1 MPPQI
6 DIVRLRNDIEA
17 LGRIGRTP
25 EGGVSRPSFSRA
37 DLEARAWLK
46 DRIVEAGLLYRV
58 DGAGNIFGCHEGAG
72 KAVMAGSHIDTV
84 LQGGMFDGAA
94 GVCVALECL
103 RRIREENLPVCRPL
117 QVAAFTDEEGNL
129 VGDFL
134 GSRAFAGR
142 LDREAVLAG
151 KTLLGPPL
159 KDILESAGFTVEGV
173 LRAHEER
180 PEIEA
185 FLELH
190 IEQGTVLE
198 TEEIPIGVVEAFS
211 GKQYRWCSFA
221 GVAAHGGTTPLEL
234 RRDAFLGLADFALR
248 ATRHVAANHYGSLL
262 TVGKAVLHPG
272 SFSVVPGQTDF
283 SLDFRSLS
291 AETLENMEKE
301 LLALAQD
308 VGEARGLEFVSRI
321 VDRTDPVAV
330 SPRITG
336 LLDEECRTLGY
347 PSMRLSSGAGHDAQ
361 ILAGLCDSGLV
372 FIPCADGLSHA
383 PGESASWDDI
393 EKGANLMLAA
403 LIRLAG
409 AD

>member
-1 MPPQI
+1 MTPLV
-6 DIVRLRNDIEA
+6 DIGRLRSDIEA

-46 DRIVEAGLLYRV
+46 DRILDAGLLYRQ
-58 DGAGNIFGCHEGAG
+58 DGAGNIFGCLEGAG
-72 KAVMAGSHIDTV
+72 KAVLAGSHIDSV

-94 GVCVALECL
+94 GVCAALECL
-103 RRIREENLPVCRPL
+103 RRIREEDLPTCRPL

-159 KDILESAGFTVEGV
+159 KDILESAGFAFEGL

-198 TEEIPIGVVEAFS
+198 TEDIPIGVVEAFA

-221 GVAAHGGTTPLEL
+221 GAAAHGGTTPLEL

-248 ATRHVAANHYGSLL
+248 GTRHIAAHHYGSLV

-272 SFSVVPGQTDF
+272 SFSVIPGQADF

-291 AETLENMEKE
+291 AETLGKMEEE
-301 LLALAQD
+301 LLDLARD
-308 VGEARGLEFVSRI
+308 VSRTRGLEFVSRI

-330 SPRITG
+330 SPRMTG
-336 LLDEECRTLGY
+336 LLEEEGRKLGY

-361 ILAGLCDSGLV
+361 ILAGLCDSGMI
-372 FIPCADGLSHA
+372 FIPCADGVSHA
-383 PGESASWDDI
+383 PSESASWDDI
-393 EKGANLMLAA
+393 EKGANLLLAA

-409 AD
+409 ED